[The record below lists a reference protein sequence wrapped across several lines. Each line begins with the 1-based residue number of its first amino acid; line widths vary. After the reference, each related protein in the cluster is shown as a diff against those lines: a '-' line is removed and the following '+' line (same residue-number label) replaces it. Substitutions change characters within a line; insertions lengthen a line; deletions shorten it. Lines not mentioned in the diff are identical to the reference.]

1 MPSLLRTLF
10 SRLCERF
17 SFRLHL
23 HSVFFISS
31 SRRRSPV
38 WASFSPVFSFFF
50 FLNSL
55 PFSHRFLA
63 CVSCTLLLCLLC
75 CILFH
80 ILWQS
85 WQQHQKESMLRCGTH
100 TQKTPHLRTMYQTSI
115 LRMVWCSPLGKFSIH
130 FFPLIKTT
138 HNIEAARK

>member
-50 FLNSL
+50 FSKFTAFLSSL
-55 PFSHRFLA
+55 FGVCQLHITFVLVMLYTLSYSMAELTAAPERINVALWYTYTKDTAFANHVSNIHPPYGVVFAAWEVFYPF
-63 CVSCTLLLCLLC
+63 
-75 CILFH
+75 
-80 ILWQS
+80 
-85 WQQHQKESMLRCGTH
+85 
-100 TQKTPHLRTMYQTSI
+100 
-115 LRMVWCSPLGKFSIH
+115 FSIN
-130 FFPLIKTT
+130 KNYT
-138 HNIEAARK
+138 